1 MSARLERM
9 LSIEEEIKETLKS
22 LPEYMRKF
30 DLILAEQEE
39 NSFNTRLQ
47 YIKHVAQFLDFMQQY
62 KRYKLKN
69 LNDLK
74 QIQSVDVM
82 EWKQSL
88 GYYKGNDGKIYP
100 TSNATIATKISAIK
114 KFFNCFED
122 KLEKNPALYIKRPKI
137 KDKEPVIVED
147 DEMRLLFLNVKN
159 GIGSHRARSHQK
171 RYYIRDMTI
180 LYILSCTGIRI
191 APLVGLN
198 IEDVD
203 LEAKTITVTSK
214 GDVTSVKPLNDEVY
228 EWVEKYYNQRIT
240 MNVETNALFI
250 SNQNRRINVRT
261 VQAMIKKYS
270 QGINKNISPHVFRKT
285 FGTLVHQ
292 QTGDI
297 KMVADLLDHSQIQ
310 TTSKYYVKSTQE
322 KQKEILNNINFVHV

>member
-1 MSARLERM
+1 M
-9 LSIEEEIKETLKS
+9 
-22 LPEYMRKF
+22 
-30 DLILAEQEE
+30 
-39 NSFNTRLQ
+39 
-47 YIKHVAQFLDFMQQY
+47 
-62 KRYKLKN
+62 
-69 LNDLK
+69 
-74 QIQSVDVM
+74 
-82 EWKQSL
+82 
-88 GYYKGNDGKIYP
+88 
-100 TSNATIATKISAIK
+100 
-114 KFFNCFED
+114 
-122 KLEKNPALYIKRPKI
+122 
-137 KDKEPVIVED
+137 
-147 DEMRLLFLNVKN
+147 
-159 GIGSHRARSHQK
+159 
-171 RYYIRDMTI
+171 
-180 LYILSCTGIRI
+180 
-191 APLVGLN
+191 GLN

-214 GDVTSVKPLNDEVY
+214 GDVTSVKPFNDEVY